1 MSRKKGEFRKKGQCT
16 GFFEEVYWG
25 SADYNERLYF
35 AFRDMIIKLALTR
48 FEWIGLPKTIDSW
61 YLEKTLLVNGSCTI
75 ARPAK
80 TTLNGIEKHGFWYCA
95 KWVRESARN
104 NVYGR
109 PCWWQAVGA
118 DGRMRF
124 PVTSKNGVIVYDN
137 LTEMPLL
144 NIIDLYARELVDVHK
159 TEQMNRMHQKV
170 PYLIECSPDM
180 ELTAIN
186 YMKQVLG
193 GEPAIIA
200 NKGLSDISLNAVT
213 LNVPYLG
220 EELSAAEA
228 TLWNKIYTALG
239 IANVTFKTERMIE
252 DEVRSMSEPATKIA
266 LASLMTRRQALEKLR
281 DRFPE
286 HFKEASVVWARD
298 NESENFNAMHNITSL
313 VDIAAGPTKGLMEVS
328 EDGSSQV
335 G

>member
-1 MSRKKGEFRKKGQCT
+1 MSRKKSEFRKKGQCT
-16 GFFEEVYWG
+16 GFFDEVYWG
-25 SADYNERLYF
+25 SADYNQRLYF
-35 AFRDMIIKLALTR
+35 AYRDLIMKLALTR
-48 FEWIGLPKTIDSW
+48 FEWIGLPKTIDAW
-61 YLEKTLLVNGSCTI
+61 YLEKLLLGYGACTI
-75 ARPAK
+75 ARPSK
-80 TTLNGIEKHGFWYCA
+80 TVDGIEKHGFWYVA
-95 KWVRESARN
+95 KYARESALN
-104 NVYGR
+104 NIYGR
-109 PCWWQAVGA
+109 PCYWQALGA
-118 DGRMRF
+118 DGQMRF
-124 PVTSKNGVIVYDN
+124 DVTSKNGILIYDN
-137 LTEMPLL
+137 MTDMPLL

-170 PYLIECSPDM
+170 PYLIECSPDL

-186 YMKQVLG
+186 YMKQILG
-193 GEPAIIA
+193 GEPAILG
-200 NKGLSDISLNAVT
+200 NKGLSAISLNAIS

-266 LASLMTRRQALEKLR
+266 LASLMTRRQALDKLK
-281 DRFPE
+281 DRFPAD
-286 HFKEASVVWARD
+286 FGEASVVWARD

-313 VDIAAGPTKGLMEVS
+313 VNIAAGHNKGLMEVS
-328 EDGSSQV
+328 EDGSSQL